1 MSDTITYIT
10 AEDWDANVLG
20 GGLVVVDFYSTEC
33 PPCDT
38 LAAKFES
45 LSELYGDHVAF
56 YKIFRQENRALA
68 ESLGIMSS
76 PTLLFYRNGE
86 RTGDILRGGI
96 RRADIVRNLDAM
108 LPDDVAAAI
117 AARQVPVETKCD
129 LLILGAG
136 PAGLTAGI
144 YAAQAKIDTIIV
156 DKNLAGGQ
164 VSTTH
169 QVSNYPGFD
178 EPQPGFMLTH
188 FMGEQAVRA
197 GVKTRYAVDITSVDL
212 HRKEVVVD
220 GLETIRAKQIIV
232 STGSSPRALGVPGEQ
247 EYRGQGISYCA
258 TCDAKYYEGK
268 HVMVIGGGN
277 SAVEEAL
284 FIARFASRI
293 TIVHQFAE
301 LQANKIAQ
309 EKAFAEEKISFIFE
323 HEPREFRKNDDGTMT
338 VVIEDLKNGERKD
351 LRADGVFVLAGMK
364 PNLDMFGREF
374 LLDEWGYIVTD
385 SLQKTNVKDV
395 YAAGDVA
402 SKPYRQI
409 TVATAEGTV
418 AAITAAKELG

>member
-1 MSDTITYIT
+1 MTDSITYIT
-10 AEDWDANVLG
+10 ATDWDAKVVN

-45 LSELYGDHVAF
+45 LSRLYGDHISF
-56 YKIFRQENRALA
+56 YKIFRQENRDLA
-68 ESLGIMSS
+68 ESLGIQSS
-76 PTLLFYRNGE
+76 PTLLFYQNGE
-86 RTGDILRGGI
+86 QTGDVLRGGI
-96 RRADIVRNLDAM
+96 RRADIIRNLDAM
-108 LPDDVAAAI
+108 LPGDVAADI
-117 AARQVPVETKCD
+117 AAQQGTVETECD

-188 FMGEQAVRA
+188 FMGEQAVKA
-197 GVKTRYAVDITSVDL
+197 GVKTRYAVDITNVDL
-212 HRKEVVVD
+212 HRKAVTID
-220 GLETIRAKQIIV
+220 DLETISAKQIII
-232 STGSSPRALGVPGEQ
+232 STGSSPRELGVPGEL

-268 HVMVIGGGN
+268 HVIVIGGGN
-277 SAVEEAL
+277 SAIEEAM
-284 FIARFASRI
+284 FIAKFASRI

-309 EKAFAEEKISFIFE
+309 EKAFAEEKITFIFE
-323 HEPREFRKNDDGTMT
+323 HEPREFRKNENDTMT
-338 VVIEDLKNGERKD
+338 VVVEDLKTGEVKD
-351 LRADGVFVLAGMK
+351 LHADGIFVLAGMK
-364 PNLDMFGREF
+364 PNIDAFGNSF
-374 LLDEWGYIVTD
+374 DLDEWGYIVTD
-385 SLQKTNVKDV
+385 TLQRTNVRDV

-418 AAITAAKELG
+418 AAITAAKDLG